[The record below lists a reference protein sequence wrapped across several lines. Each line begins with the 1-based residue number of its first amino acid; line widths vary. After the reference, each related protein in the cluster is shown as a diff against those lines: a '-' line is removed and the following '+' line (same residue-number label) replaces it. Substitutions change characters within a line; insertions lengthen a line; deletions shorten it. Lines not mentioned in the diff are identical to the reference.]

1 LERLVVGFILDR
13 MGRSTS
19 CVSLLAFVTL
29 IALTSRTLPAHGSE
43 CKDPASGLERAKI
56 KIVSV
61 EFRPE
66 SKLPD
71 HLRAQVSEALLESK
85 LTISPENPRE
95 WIYELEEAA
104 AGDVL
109 RNQGYFKAQTEIVP
123 YLQKAER
130 CAQFYAASIS
140 IESGSQYRLGKIGFS
155 AKVFSEAQLRDQ
167 MQIATGDLFDVSKIR
182 ASLDALH
189 RMYCRKGYINST
201 FEPAL
206 ALDETKGLIDVIIK
220 VEEEKQYRVNSVE
233 ILGLEKSVET
243 LLRSQINIQKGD
255 ILDSP
260 SLVEVLRKNQ
270 ALLPSG
276 TPFEKLISL
285 YRDTYEGTVDVV
297 IDYSQ

>member
-1 LERLVVGFILDR
+1 
-13 MGRSTS
+13 MGRPTLD
-19 CVSLLAFVTL
+19 VILLALVTL
-29 IALTSRTLPAHGSE
+29 IGLTCSPLPTQASG
-43 CKDPASGLERAKI
+43 CKDPASGLDRTKI
-56 KIVSV
+56 KIVAV

-66 SKLPD
+66 SVLPD
-71 HLRAQVSEALLESK
+71 HLRAQVSEALLASK

-95 WIYELEEAA
+95 WEWVSELEAVT

-109 RNQGYFKAQTEIVP
+109 SSQGYFKAQTEIVP
-123 YLQKAER
+123 YLEKAER
-130 CAQFYAASIS
+130 CTQFYAASVS
-140 IESGSQYRLGKIGFS
+140 IESGRQYRMGKIGFS
-155 AKVFSEAQLRDQ
+155 AKVFSEAQLKDQ

-201 FEPAL
+201 FEPAMEL
-206 ALDETKGLIDVIIK
+206 EETKGLIDVTIK

-255 ILDSP
+255 IFDSP

-270 ALLPSG
+270 TFLPSG
-276 TPFEKLISL
+276 TSIEKLISL
-285 YRDTYEGTVDVV
+285 YRDTEEGTVDVV